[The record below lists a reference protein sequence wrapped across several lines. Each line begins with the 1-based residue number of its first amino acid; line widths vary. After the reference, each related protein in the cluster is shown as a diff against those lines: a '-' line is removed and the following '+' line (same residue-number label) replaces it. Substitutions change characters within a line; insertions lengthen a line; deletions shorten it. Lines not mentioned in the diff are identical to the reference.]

1 MLFCCFRTTN
11 TAEGSHDGVPAKF
24 SELQREG
31 VAVQNGATEPIATL
45 QGHVQTCQA
54 VESEVCEQQQPTACE
69 SSPQAKCQQVTQDAV
84 MRVVAILQELLGLT
98 CERMQVSRIMALL
111 CQRLCVSWAC
121 LTALS
126 VDGKVFQHIG
136 SAYAVEPKI
145 STCSFSSCRT
155 SSGIPTSSGAGRGP
169 PSRTS
174 SMNSIVGS
182 SAVEVGMSDP
192 HLLEGS
198 ETSIEAAATS
208 NQPLMLSDPGPAPG
222 QGHVT
227 SVNASPSAALSNGQQ
242 QPPMHPFWSSSGAG
256 ADVPQTHP
264 KPRPQSL
271 HSQSHLQ
278 QQQQQQQLQSHDDR
292 GEVPVSSWPID
303 WQLMN
308 RERGMRAFACLPVSA
323 TNGSGTIIGCLSLGS
338 MEPLDWSRQ
347 FWAGS
352 SRLITGWAAS
362 AITTTRATARAT
374 FYSRLFCAMNLDG
387 LARAFAYDMPVFLAD
402 GAAGPGT
409 ALPEVR
415 LALVSS
421 RLQHA
426 VVYAAPLLQVSGRLG
441 LRPMIQAGLVAGGG
455 AGGVHGNGTGGA
467 GPLIAFGGFSGPSGS
482 GASMAGLVLGS
493 ANSLGTERGL
503 ILGGG
508 LGITPTTHPA
518 AAAVTR
524 GGGGTTSGYENL
536 DCMVLGT
543 TMDVDDQ
550 LSGYSSSNSA
560 GGNGGVPSARRGN
573 TYSAAGNGGEG
584 GKGSALS
591 GCNHG
596 GPPVQEA
603 PPVDCVKISTDST
616 LLMSVLEAGDI
627 MIIKDALHY
636 FGGGRMVARDLA
648 LNNTRPATAGTL
660 VILPLVHRCRAL
672 GCVYVF
678 ARNEFN
684 LTFSRAAW
692 GDMAAMLSR
701 AVFGQLVG
709 KLRHEWYAVLSEDP
723 ESHVAQF
730 RNGRSKIG
738 VGSMGVSG
746 SGRSRVRRTTTGNSL
761 CSNASSLRPSFEL
774 PGRSVEQAA
783 GQGGGNKEAAAALA
797 AAAAA
802 LEYAGF
808 MLPDGDD
815 GPMTAAATAPTS
827 RSPGATTVSSS
838 PRHRIPSEHA
848 AIGSTGGGSGGSAG
862 SSETPIMAT
871 VATTVAAAP
880 AATAAPK
887 ATVGSDPPSTSP
899 GSLSFRLPPEVQD
912 QGQDATRGAEVAEAG
927 QLGADPSRPD
937 SQVSLCGPDSE
948 QGRRGTAAAAAG
960 TRGPTAGG
968 ALGPLTQGQPESPS
982 ALQAKSFGGRGM
994 VGAVPAAGESMNG
1007 ITEVVD
1013 EDGEEA
1019 EEISGSSRELQGWP
1033 ELVDILYDMHRTRN
1047 VSVYL
1052 AAYRGQA
1059 VAIKMMRA
1067 HMSMDGRP
1075 GHLETEALTIAAQQQ
1090 LSTIRHPNVLHVLMV
1105 YPVVYEVV
1113 SGKAQRG
1120 TAHSGGPTS
1129 GAAANAA
1136 TGPHSHGQQQHQ
1148 LQQPQQQQQ
1157 HLQPQQQQQQQQQLQ
1172 QQYALGRGPFNMMAH
1187 AMSDLLSGA
1196 GASEVSGVG
1205 VYLTAVLPRRE
1216 KFKQGLALMLEL
1228 FPSLSLREALQK
1240 RMLLWQPDLTG
1251 GGGLAFGEQLGAA
1264 ASYTYVNSQIAML
1277 SDAGHPSTPTAGQIS
1292 SGPVGG
1298 HVPPYLPSLPE
1309 VASGNDPVFNVDSC
1323 PGLAITGASN
1333 SCGANTATFGSGPAT
1348 AHVGQTV
1355 PPVPLLLAILSQI
1368 AAGMAALHSA
1378 GLAHGELRPENV
1390 LLALPHGGSSHTNSA
1405 QHERT
1410 GVVECSN
1417 VTPRASPTP
1426 PPPTPSVGAGVVL
1439 CAGGGGPSTP
1449 GMGVSSGSRGRS
1461 GGGWISGSSSCG
1473 CSGDPERVL
1482 RPERPM
1488 PGRPITTDVMVK
1500 IKDAGMTIVS
1510 CSKGTQAVRKL
1521 LQRNRSAILPYMPP
1535 EVHRGERFGRSAD
1548 VYMFGILMWELY
1560 TGGVAFSNLTGT
1572 PIKLLQTIIADGVRP
1587 LWPEGTPVWY
1597 QSLATRCWAGNPKQ
1611 RPSFRRI
1618 GDKLAEASSVA
1629 MANAGW
1635 GPGGGGAALQGVAVG
1650 MTRES

>member
-1 MLFCCFRTTN
+1 
-11 TAEGSHDGVPAKF
+11 
-24 SELQREG
+24 
-31 VAVQNGATEPIATL
+31 
-45 QGHVQTCQA
+45 
-54 VESEVCEQQQPTACE
+54 
-69 SSPQAKCQQVTQDAV
+69 
-84 MRVVAILQELLGLT
+84 
-98 CERMQVSRIMALL
+98 QVSRIMALL

-136 SAYAVEPKI
+136 SAYAVEPKVG
-145 STCSFSSCRT
+145 TCSFSSCRT
-155 SSGIPTSSGAGRGP
+155 SSGIPTGSGAGRGP

-227 SVNASPSAALSNGQQ
+227 SVNAATSPPLSIGQQ
-242 QPPMHPFWSSSGAG
+242 HSPMHPFWSSSGAG
-256 ADVPQTHP
+256 ADLPQAQPNPQPHP
-264 KPRPQSL
+264 LQSQL
-271 HSQSHLQ
+271 RL
-278 QQQQQQQLQSHDDR
+278 QQQQQQLQSHDDR
-292 GEVPVSSWPID
+292 GEVAVSAWPID

-308 RERGMRAFACLPVSA
+308 RERGMRAFACLPVTA

-441 LRPMIQAGLVAGGG
+441 SRPMIQAGFVVGGG
-455 AGGVHGNGTGGA
+455 GGGGVHGNAAGGA
-467 GPLIAFGGFSGPSGS
+467 GQLIAFGGFSGPSGS

-493 ANSLGTERGL
+493 ANSLGTDRGL
-503 ILGGG
+503 VLGGVG
-508 LGITPTTHPA
+508 GIAPTTHPA
-518 AAAVTR
+518 AAAAASR
-524 GGGGTTSGYENL
+524 GGGGTTSGYDNL

-573 TYSAAGNGGEG
+573 TFSAAGNGGEG

-591 GCNHG
+591 GGNHG

-660 VILPLVHRCRAL
+660 VILPLVHRCRSL

-723 ESHVAQF
+723 ESHAAQL
-730 RNGRSKIG
+730 RSSRSKIG
-738 VGSMGVSG
+738 AGSMGVSG
-746 SGRSRVRRTTTGNSL
+746 GSRNRVRRTPTANSL

-774 PGRSVEQAA
+774 PSRSVEQAA

-815 GPMTAAATAPTS
+815 GPVTVAATAPTS
-827 RSPGATTVSSS
+827 RSPGATTVCSS
-838 PRHRIPSEHA
+838 PRHRIPTEHA

-862 SSETPIMAT
+862 GTGSSETPILAT

-880 AATAAPK
+880 PAPAAPK
-887 ATVGSDPPSTSP
+887 ATGGSDPPSTSP

-912 QGQDATRGAEVAEAG
+912 QGQDATRGTQGAEAG
-927 QLGADPSRPD
+927 QLGAGPSRP
-937 SQVSLCGPDSE
+937 
-948 QGRRGTAAAAAG
+948 
-960 TRGPTAGG
+960 
-968 ALGPLTQGQPESPS
+968 ES
-982 ALQAKSFGGRGM
+982 
-994 VGAVPAAGESMNG
+994 
-1007 ITEVVD
+1007 
-1013 EDGEEA
+1013 
-1019 EEISGSSRELQGWP
+1019 
-1033 ELVDILYDMHRTRN
+1033 
-1047 VSVYL
+1047 
-1052 AAYRGQA
+1052 
-1059 VAIKMMRA
+1059 
-1067 HMSMDGRP
+1067 
-1075 GHLETEALTIAAQQQ
+1075 
-1090 LSTIRHPNVLHVLMV
+1090 
-1105 YPVVYEVV
+1105 
-1113 SGKAQRG
+1113 
-1120 TAHSGGPTS
+1120 
-1129 GAAANAA
+1129 
-1136 TGPHSHGQQQHQ
+1136 
-1148 LQQPQQQQQ
+1148 
-1157 HLQPQQQQQQQQQLQ
+1157 
-1172 QQYALGRGPFNMMAH
+1172 
-1187 AMSDLLSGA
+1187 
-1196 GASEVSGVG
+1196 
-1205 VYLTAVLPRRE
+1205 
-1216 KFKQGLALMLEL
+1216 
-1228 FPSLSLREALQK
+1228 
-1240 RMLLWQPDLTG
+1240 
-1251 GGGLAFGEQLGAA
+1251 
-1264 ASYTYVNSQIAML
+1264 
-1277 SDAGHPSTPTAGQIS
+1277 
-1292 SGPVGG
+1292 
-1298 HVPPYLPSLPE
+1298 
-1309 VASGNDPVFNVDSC
+1309 
-1323 PGLAITGASN
+1323 
-1333 SCGANTATFGSGPAT
+1333 
-1348 AHVGQTV
+1348 
-1355 PPVPLLLAILSQI
+1355 
-1368 AAGMAALHSA
+1368 
-1378 GLAHGELRPENV
+1378 
-1390 LLALPHGGSSHTNSA
+1390 
-1405 QHERT
+1405 
-1410 GVVECSN
+1410 
-1417 VTPRASPTP
+1417 
-1426 PPPTPSVGAGVVL
+1426 
-1439 CAGGGGPSTP
+1439 
-1449 GMGVSSGSRGRS
+1449 
-1461 GGGWISGSSSCG
+1461 
-1473 CSGDPERVL
+1473 
-1482 RPERPM
+1482 
-1488 PGRPITTDVMVK
+1488 
-1500 IKDAGMTIVS
+1500 
-1510 CSKGTQAVRKL
+1510 
-1521 LQRNRSAILPYMPP
+1521 
-1535 EVHRGERFGRSAD
+1535 
-1548 VYMFGILMWELY
+1548 
-1560 TGGVAFSNLTGT
+1560 
-1572 PIKLLQTIIADGVRP
+1572 
-1587 LWPEGTPVWY
+1587 
-1597 QSLATRCWAGNPKQ
+1597 
-1611 RPSFRRI
+1611 
-1618 GDKLAEASSVA
+1618 
-1629 MANAGW
+1629 
-1635 GPGGGGAALQGVAVG
+1635 
-1650 MTRES
+1650 